1 MTPDELEALFASI
14 ELKNSPFPIR
24 LEFIRK
30 GSAFK
35 VRYEMDVRERNTG
48 QALTSTGEMAMGHG
62 MTRDEAIAKVF
73 AFVEKDCFR
82 HEAVETFHVG
92 GVRVFDPHV

>member
-1 MTPDELEALFASI
+1 MTPDELEVLFASI

-30 GSAFK
+30 GSGFRI
-35 VRYEMDVRERNTG
+35 RYEMDVWERNTG
-48 QALTSTGEMAMGHG
+48 QVLTSTGEMTMGHG
-62 MTRDEAIAKVF
+62 MTRDEAIAKIF
-73 AFVEKDCFR
+73 TFVETGCFK
-82 HEAVETFHVG
+82 HEAAETFHVG